1 MTLTEL
7 GTMAYVACVDVEL
20 ALGRA
25 LGLSY
30 RDINAGLFFV
40 LFPLATLA
48 LGATVVGQGLRLRG
62 LRRAEKMKR

>member
-7 GTMAYVACVDVEL
+7 GTMVYVACVDVEL

-40 LFPLATLA
+40 LFPLATLG
-48 LGATVVGQGLRLRG
+48 LGATVVGQGLRLRA
-62 LRRAEKMKR
+62 LRCGEEK